1 MNDHVIDEL
10 IVVKRSGQ
18 RVNFNGLKIALA
30 IKNAFD
36 SVDDSYDENE
46 VNKVYEDTLKYI
58 VDNYKDRK
66 TINVEDIQD
75 IIENILKQDKYLVI
89 YKSFS
94 EYRIRRSES
103 RKAFSVKQ
111 QHKFVKAIE
120 KIGTTGKNT
129 MNELLPREVLT
140 NFGNIVSDEFTK
152 SYIIDSKTMRMF
164 DEGKIYIHNF
174 SYFNLGYVMNTH
186 LMIKNLKLNNCFSYL
201 TELLIKSTGEI
212 NGEVSICE
220 FDKLLSNVL
229 LEKFKNSFKYN
240 LKKYFELMDYIE
252 YLNIRKIYELIDKS
266 ENITI
271 DFKTFDPY
279 ILGDIPK
286 KVIKKA
292 YDDSYNE
299 TMNYFNSNMEIF
311 LKSVNDYDKIKF
323 SFSLSNSS
331 DEITKLLRNIILN
344 IINRLEYLKNIALIY
359 KINKDDYND
368 LMLDLILNNKNIY
381 IVFNNKEYFSDGYLI
396 HENNYNES
404 SSGGRMMVSNIS
416 LNMCRLFLIHKSVNS
431 EFYND
436 LDDLLSVINS
446 RLDFF
451 VSKGAVISDQSFEY
465 FPSVY
470 PTIEEARA
478 LFIKRDTW
486 KDADYEAFLGFMLTY
501 LAKEYKKHDMT
512 MQIHFDVTRNVN
524 SDEFKVCGPDT
535 GFDIISNPIDIK
547 NVIKFLNNIK
557 DEERPN
563 IILYTLNDENLKALA
578 CLTGAFRN
586 VSIGPAWWFNDTVLG
601 IKHNLSV
608 IAEYSFLGNNMGMLT
623 DSRSFASYVRF
634 DLFRRVLASYIG
646 ELVENG
652 EYDENSAIELAT
664 NISYKNA
671 NKLVKGE

>member
-436 LDDLLSVINS
+436 LDDLLKDSLTELQFIFEKIGDKYKNNYRVLFNNTI
-446 RLDFF
+446 LDDEKFEGNQKIRK
-451 VSKGAVISDQSFEY
+451 VLKNGTLNLNIIGLDDGIKNISK
-465 FPSVY
+465 
-470 PTIEEARA
+470 
-478 LFIKRDTW
+478 
-486 KDADYEAFLGFMLTY
+486 
-501 LAKEYKKHDMT
+501 
-512 MQIHFDVTRNVN
+512 VN
-524 SDEFKVCGPDT
+524 SKDK
-535 GFDIISNPIDIK
+535 IISNILRHIYNYVNEKSKENRFNYTISVIKDNDASNYLMNLDKAFFGIKSIK
-547 NVIKFLNNIK
+547 NEEFFCFNENEMDNRLSSINNYQK
-557 DEERPN
+557 
-563 IILYTLNDENLKALA
+563 Y
-578 CLTGAFRN
+578 LTGGL
-586 VSIGPAWWFNDTVLG
+586 IL
-601 IKHNLSV
+601 NLSLSRK
-608 IAEYSFLGNNMGMLT
+608 IGKSKLIEILNSFSKYNSGIVH
-623 DSRSFASYVRF
+623 VRCK
-634 DLFRRVLASYIG
+634 R
-646 ELVENG
+646 
-652 EYDENSAIELAT
+652 
-664 NISYKNA
+664 
-671 NKLVKGE
+671 

>member
-1 MNDHVIDEL
+1 M
-10 IVVKRSGQ
+10 
-18 RVNFNGLKIALA
+18 
-30 IKNAFD
+30 
-36 SVDDSYDENE
+36 
-46 VNKVYEDTLKYI
+46 NKVYEDTLKYI

-436 LDDLLSVINS
+436 LDDLLKDSLTELKFIFEKIGDKYKNNYRVLFNNTI
-446 RLDFF
+446 LDDEKFEGNQKIRK
-451 VSKGAVISDQSFEY
+451 VLKNGTLNLNIIGLDDGIKNISK
-465 FPSVY
+465 
-470 PTIEEARA
+470 
-478 LFIKRDTW
+478 
-486 KDADYEAFLGFMLTY
+486 
-501 LAKEYKKHDMT
+501 
-512 MQIHFDVTRNVN
+512 VN
-524 SDEFKVCGPDT
+524 SKDK
-535 GFDIISNPIDIK
+535 IISNILRHIYNYVNEKSKENRFNYTISVIKDNDASNYLMNLDKAFFGIKSIK
-547 NVIKFLNNIK
+547 NEEFFCFNENEMDNRLSSINNYQK
-557 DEERPN
+557 
-563 IILYTLNDENLKALA
+563 Y
-578 CLTGAFRN
+578 LTGGL
-586 VSIGPAWWFNDTVLG
+586 IL
-601 IKHNLSV
+601 NLSLSRK
-608 IAEYSFLGNNMGMLT
+608 IGKSKLIEILNSFSKYNSGIVH
-623 DSRSFASYVRF
+623 VRCK
-634 DLFRRVLASYIG
+634 R
-646 ELVENG
+646 
-652 EYDENSAIELAT
+652 
-664 NISYKNA
+664 
-671 NKLVKGE
+671 

>member
-436 LDDLLSVINS
+436 LDDLLKDSLTELQFIFEKIGDKYKNNYRVLFNNTI
-446 RLDFF
+446 LDDEKFEGNQKIRK
-451 VSKGAVISDQSFEY
+451 VLKNGTLNLNIIGLDDGIKNISK
-465 FPSVY
+465 
-470 PTIEEARA
+470 
-478 LFIKRDTW
+478 
-486 KDADYEAFLGFMLTY
+486 
-501 LAKEYKKHDMT
+501 
-512 MQIHFDVTRNVN
+512 VN
-524 SDEFKVCGPDT
+524 SKDK
-535 GFDIISNPIDIK
+535 IISNILRHIYNYVNEKSKENRFNYTISVIKDNDASNYLMNLDKAFFGIKSIK
-547 NVIKFLNNIK
+547 NEEFFCFNENEMDNRLSSINNYQK
-557 DEERPN
+557 
-563 IILYTLNDENLKALA
+563 Y
-578 CLTGAFRN
+578 LTGGLIFY
-586 VSIGPAWWFNDTVLG
+586 SI
-601 IKHNLSV
+601 I
-608 IAEYSFLGNNMGMLT
+608 
-623 DSRSFASYVRF
+623 
-634 DLFRRVLASYIG
+634 
-646 ELVENG
+646 
-652 EYDENSAIELAT
+652 
-664 NISYKNA
+664 
-671 NKLVKGE
+671 